1 MLGALPECIVHNVSI
16 HGAYNISNIVADPP
30 INFAIDHLSKADVHT
45 GIYNF
50 TVYISLLRHDPLLLA
65 TINGFR
71 ILLSFEDRLLPTETE
86 EVVSVENKVI
96 NACTDDL
103 IMYFI

>member
-1 MLGALPECIVHNVSI
+1 MI
-16 HGAYNISNIVADPP
+16 
-30 INFAIDHLSKADVHT
+30 KADVFT

-71 ILLSFEDRLLPTETE
+71 VTLFYPDQTLTTE
-86 EVVSVENKVI
+86 VNSVENKVI
-96 NACTDDL
+96 SACTDV
-103 IMYFI
+103 